1 FVLDGG
7 LYGYRISTTR
17 SDDGDTKIKLSL
29 EPSDIP
35 LLADSEGTLSFA
47 DGAPRFEGAL
57 TLTRPVGVVL
67 ANGKTN
73 LSEPWRITSRV
84 TATPASALFEQ
95 LELQYG
101 PEERALKATGTAEM
115 TFGGNPHVEAVV
127 SARQIDLDRA
137 LASQDQP

>member
-1 FVLDGG
+1 
-7 LYGYRISTTR
+7 
-17 SDDGDTKIKLSL
+17 
-29 EPSDIP
+29 
-35 LLADSEGTLSFA
+35 
-47 DGAPRFEGAL
+47 FEGAL

-115 TFGGNPHVEAVV
+115 TFGSNPHVEAVV

-137 LASQDQP
+137 LASQDQPRRDPASAVKALAEYLPGLSNSPLPLQIGFGIDGVTLGG